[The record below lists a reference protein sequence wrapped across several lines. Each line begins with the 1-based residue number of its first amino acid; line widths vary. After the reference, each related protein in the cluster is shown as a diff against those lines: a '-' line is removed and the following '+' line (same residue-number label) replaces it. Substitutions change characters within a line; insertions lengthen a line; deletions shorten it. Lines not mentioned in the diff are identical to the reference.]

1 MTRLSPARLT
11 PARLAMA
18 ALAAAAGSLPLG
30 TRVLAAELPRPSAE
44 DPRVRLVAYVPH
56 QVTVI
61 KVQRGKVTRIT
72 LAADEQIDIAV
83 TGLSARCD
91 KDEDEW
97 CIRAE
102 KGGNQIFVRPKDSAR
117 HNNMELRTRLAT
129 GTRDYSLEFD
139 VLPDTTAAGKAGK
152 SGRPSGSEVFY
163 RVAFEYPHPR
173 AASLNGAAAAAAI
186 ALAALDAQ
194 GKAGADPVTGQIE
207 DTMPAHERL
216 GFEAP
221 AVRNAQYTMQVLDKG
236 EDAAPSL
243 VFDDGRF
250 TYFEFLGAREIP
262 AIFAYGSD
270 DAPTRV
276 NWHMQG
282 HFVVAERT
290 ARKFTLRLGDAVT
303 GVFNEAFDPVGV
315 GTPTGT
321 VSVAVR
327 RQIKQRGEP

>member
-1 MTRLSPARLT
+1 MTRLA
-11 PARLAMA
+11 PARLAIA
-18 ALAAAAGSLPLG
+18 ALATAASGLAPAPGI
-30 TRVLAAELPRPSAE
+30 RAAELPRPSAE
-44 DPRVRLVAYVPH
+44 DPRVRLVSYAPN

-61 KVQRGKVTRIT
+61 KVRRGTVTRIT
-72 LAADEQIDIAV
+72 LAADEQIDVAV

-97 CIRAE
+97 CIRADQ
-102 KGGNQIFVRPKDSAR
+102 GGNQIFVRPKDSAR
-117 HNNMELRTRLAT
+117 HNNMELRTHLSRGA
-129 GTRDYSLEFD
+129 RDYSLEFE
-139 VLPDTTAAGKAGK
+139 VLPDTTGEGRAGKTAG
-152 SGRPSGSEVFY
+152 PSGADAFY
-163 RVAFEYPHPR
+163 RVAFEYPVAR
-173 AASLNGAAAAAAI
+173 AGSPSGAAAATAQV
-186 ALAALDAQ
+186 LAALEAL
-194 GKAGADPVTGQIE
+194 GKNGAGDVTDQIP
-207 DTMPAHERL
+207 DTMPAAERL
-216 GFEAP
+216 GLQAP
-221 AVRNAQYTMQVLDKG
+221 AVRNAQYTMQVLEKG

-270 DAPTRV
+270 DTPTRV

-315 GTPTGT
+315 DTPTGT

-327 RQIKQRGEP
+327 RQTKQR